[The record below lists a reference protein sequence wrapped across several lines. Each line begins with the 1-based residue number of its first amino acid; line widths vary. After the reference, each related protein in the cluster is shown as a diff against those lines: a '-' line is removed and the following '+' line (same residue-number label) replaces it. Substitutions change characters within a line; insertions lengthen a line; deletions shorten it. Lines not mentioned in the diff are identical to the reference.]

1 MLSGTVLIGLIVP
14 GSMRP
19 SVVLWQR
26 LYLRPLPHQHASLAA
41 GRTAGG
47 WAAAGLFTLT
57 RLRGMRLL
65 YPSKSP
71 VAVSLNE
78 VVPIAVLAET
88 SNRYCD

>member
-1 MLSGTVLIGLIVP
+1 LPVSAYGGFTMCAGTESIGLIVP

-47 WAAAGLFTLT
+47 CAAAGLFTLT
-57 RLRGMRLL
+57 RLRA
-65 YPSKSP
+65 KQT
-71 VAVSLNE
+71 AN
-78 VVPIAVLAET
+78 
-88 SNRYCD
+88 